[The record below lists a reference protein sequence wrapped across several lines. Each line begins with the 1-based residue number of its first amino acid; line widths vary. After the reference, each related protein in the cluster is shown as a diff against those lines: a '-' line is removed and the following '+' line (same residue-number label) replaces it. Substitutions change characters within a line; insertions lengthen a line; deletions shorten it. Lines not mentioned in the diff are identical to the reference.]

1 MGDDFRSDHRHCEG
15 RCAYFAGYF
24 DTRGDMFVKI
34 EPRDFQFTRM
44 PNTSFA
50 KCLCV
55 SENRPLR
62 IYQNCCRMLRIIGC
76 GAYLRIEEKKR
87 QERAEQV
94 KVPPK
99 RSPDQTSGDVKES
112 PLWTQVNVRRRG
124 EEAVP
129 MCGSVVN
136 VRDLSVVNVDRLP
149 ESVNELFHP
158 IKKKISDVSIFKAE
172 EFNAGDPFAQM
183 KTDEVDDFYGADG
196 DCGW

>member
-1 MGDDFRSDHRHCEG
+1 MNGDFRSDHRHCEN

-24 DTRGDMFVKI
+24 DTRGDMYVKI
-34 EPRDFQFTRM
+34 ESRDYQFTRM

-55 SENRPLR
+55 SEDRPLR

-87 QERAEQV
+87 QERAEMV

-112 PLWTQVNVRRRG
+112 PLWTQVNVRKRG

-129 MCGSVVN
+129 M
-136 VRDLSVVNVDRLP
+136 VRGRVTIDDVERRHRLNPDAEYTLEEIVAVGEIAYLPDQDDPCEDMIPDWRDR
-149 ESVNELFHP
+149 
-158 IKKKISDVSIFKAE
+158 
-172 EFNAGDPFAQM
+172 Q
-183 KTDEVDDFYGADG
+183 
-196 DCGW
+196 